1 MIIDFDW
8 LKLLYL
14 LSWFIVIFYIRCNL
28 LTCQHS
34 LFTYGFFASDMHEL
48 QARIREK
55 DERMAELMTLREEL
69 EAERRRAEELRLE
82 MERSHEMEQSERQRL
97 VCRLAAQLVSR
108 ENYRPFLNYNNCWCH
123 CICDFP
129 PTPSTFKVMQ
139 ETSFIIL
146 TSREFLKRTH
156 NVQYT
161 TKDYSR
167 QWLCGIPTK
176 LSPRSKEFY

>member
-8 LKLLYL
+8 LTLLYL

-97 VCRLAAQLVSR
+97 VCRLAAQFVNR
-108 ENYRPFLNYNNCWCH
+108 ANYRPFLNYNNCWCH
-123 CICDFP
+123 CICDSP
-129 PTPSTFKVMQ
+129 PPSLHIQSYAENVLYNSDLLGVFK
-139 ETSFIIL
+139 
-146 TSREFLKRTH
+146 
-156 NVQYT
+156 
-161 TKDYSR
+161 KDTQCAIYYQR
-167 QWLCGIPTK
+167 L
-176 LSPRSKEFY
+176 F